1 LCDPV
6 AQARTREIGP
16 AFSHLPEPDYL
27 VSEGAVSPAGVPGVA
42 AASARPDGVV
52 TMSTGT
58 VDGATGRTTFV
69 TSYCVVATGDGTA
82 VVVTPFKYWQ

>member
-1 LCDPV
+1 
-6 AQARTREIGP
+6 
-16 AFSHLPEPDYL
+16 
-27 VSEGAVSPAGVPGVA
+27 
-42 AASARPDGVV
+42 
-52 TMSTGT
+52 MSTGT